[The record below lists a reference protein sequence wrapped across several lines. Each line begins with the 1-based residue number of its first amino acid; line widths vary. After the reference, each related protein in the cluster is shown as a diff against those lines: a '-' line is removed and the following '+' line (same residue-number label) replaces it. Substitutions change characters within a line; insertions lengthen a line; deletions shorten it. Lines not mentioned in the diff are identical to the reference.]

1 MLKFKEYLLLSELNT
16 VGKHND
22 YATGV
27 ISPSVATGSE
37 TPDTINYSGHPP
49 YLSST
54 DMVTKGIPTKKVKGK
69 IEMLL
74 TKRDPCYL
82 RLSDGTQLWVPHDAL
97 QKRFIGVAEVGKNL
111 SITFQRG
118 SSEHSQARSQ
128 IAWAVVY

>member
-27 ISPSVATGSE
+27 IAPSVATGSE
-37 TPDTINYSGHPP
+37 VPGTTNYWGHPP

-54 DMVTKGIPTKKVKGK
+54 DMITKGVPTKEVKGK

-97 QKRFIGVAEVGKNL
+97 QKRFVGVPKVGRKM
-111 SITFQRG
+111 SITFQRRAQDN
-118 SSEHSQARSQ
+118 SQVRSQ
-128 IAWAVVY
+128 IAWGVVY